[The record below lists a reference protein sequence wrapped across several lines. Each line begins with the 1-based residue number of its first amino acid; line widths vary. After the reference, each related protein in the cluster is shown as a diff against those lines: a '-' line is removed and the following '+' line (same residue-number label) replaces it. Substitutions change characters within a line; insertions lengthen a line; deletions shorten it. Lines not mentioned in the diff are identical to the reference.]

1 MNMLAKADR
10 FDIEEDSAM
19 EICAILRKAAIFRDL
34 GDSTYAQLGGRSR
47 LLKFD
52 RGGRIFAQGER
63 CADVYYLVDGLV
75 RCESEPTSGNRKR
88 LVLDCVS
95 PGSLIGV
102 ESLLNG
108 NGYPHCAVSDCA
120 TTLIAIP
127 VMRFLGLLREEPG
140 FSAQVMATLSGRI
153 CRLLAERAAFTTQT
167 AQQRI
172 ANHLLDRFDADHASQ
187 PVTGLPN
194 RRADFASLLAIT
206 PETLCRS
213 LTKMRDS
220 GLLGAVDH
228 GLAVLDPDGL
238 AAVAVGNQSANKA

>member
-1 MNMLAKADR
+1 MLAKTDR
-10 FDIEEDSAM
+10 LDTEDDSTK
-19 EICAILRKAAIFRDL
+19 EICATLRQAAIFRDL
-34 GDSTYAQLGGRSR
+34 DNSTYTQLGNRSR

-52 RGGRIFAQGER
+52 RGARIFTQGER
-63 CADVYYLVDGLV
+63 CADVYYLVSGLV
-75 RCESEPTSGNRKR
+75 RCEAEPKTENGKR

-120 TTLIAIP
+120 TVLVAIP
-127 VMRFLGLLREEPG
+127 VMRFLGLLRDEPG
-140 FSAQVMATLSGRI
+140 FSAQVMASLSGRI
-153 CRLLAERAAFTTQT
+153 CRLMADRAAFTTQT

-172 ANHLLDRFDADHASQ
+172 ANHLLDRFDAEHAAQ
-187 PVTGLPN
+187 PVSGLPN

-206 PETLCRS
+206 PETLCRA

-220 GLLGAVDH
+220 GLLGSVDH

-238 AAVAVGNQSANKA
+238 AAVAFGNHSGPKA

>member
-1 MNMLAKADR
+1 MLAKTER
-10 FDIEEDSAM
+10 FDTEEDSAM
-19 EICAILRKAAIFRDL
+19 EICATLRNAAIFRDL
-34 GDSTYAQLGGRSR
+34 DHSTYVQLGNRSR
-47 LLKFD
+47 LLRFE
-52 RGGRIFAQGER
+52 RGGQIFAQGER
-63 CADVYYLVDGLV
+63 CADVYYLVSGLV
-75 RCESEPTSGNRKR
+75 RCETERRSGSGKR

-120 TTLIAIP
+120 SSLVAIP

-153 CRLLAERAAFTTQT
+153 CRLLADRAAFTTQT

-172 ANHLLDRFDADHASQ
+172 ANHLLDRFDADHAAQ
-187 PVTGLPN
+187 PVSGLPN

-206 PETLCRS
+206 PETLCRA

-220 GLLGAVDH
+220 GLLGSAGH

-238 AAVAVGNQSANKA
+238 AAVAIGSQSTNKA